1 MVNIQGTLQARKQ
14 PLDGSDDQI
23 KGRNGENPGHSDGA
37 GRDVRSIRRLPAVE
51 RDVPRSRLL
60 LHQYGRTNPISTFRS
75 KTYAF
80 AYPCGSEIP

>member
-37 GRDVRSIRRLPAVE
+37 GRIREGNMSYYEKLK
-51 RDVPRSRLL
+51 L
-60 LHQYGRTNPISTFRS
+60 
-75 KTYAF
+75 
-80 AYPCGSEIP
+80 GSFCHIDDR